1 MKLLPLPLFGG
12 DPDGALLLAF
22 MWGAPLLKNP
32 RPNPGGEPLGPQYVV
47 AGRRDRDPGDV
58 VAVSV
63 RPGVNELAVLY
74 DDLLLSLAFVAAAG
88 DDDGDTWTADEKTN
102 VVALAQERVDDENGK
117 PRRDVVAAAAAAA
130 AEDGRVNA
138 AAWWTAQEKVI
149 M

>member
-1 MKLLPLPLFGG
+1 M
-12 DPDGALLLAF
+12 
-22 MWGAPLLKNP
+22 
-32 RPNPGGEPLGPQYVV
+32 
-47 AGRRDRDPGDV
+47 

-74 DDLLLSLAFVAAAG
+74 DDLLLLLAFVAVAG
-88 DDDGDTWTADEKTN
+88 DEDGDTWTVDEKTN
-102 VVALAQERVDDENGK
+102 VVALAQERVDDESGN

-130 AEDGRVNA
+130 ADDEGRVNA